1 MHLAGLSYLNG
12 AAWNMPAFSPPADAS
27 TCFLESIM
35 GLTEP
40 AAEALA
46 PFVDGQLFED
56 TTPAS
61 LVEPVPV

>member
-1 MHLAGLSYLNG
+1 
-12 AAWNMPAFSPPADAS
+12 
-27 TCFLESIM
+27 M